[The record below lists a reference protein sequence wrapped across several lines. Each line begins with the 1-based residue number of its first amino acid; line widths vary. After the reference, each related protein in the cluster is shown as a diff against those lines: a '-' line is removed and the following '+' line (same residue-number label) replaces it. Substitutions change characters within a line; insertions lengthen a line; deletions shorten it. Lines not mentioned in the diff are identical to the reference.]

1 MKFLYIIFGL
11 MYVSTLI
18 MIIKKYI
25 EIGKKTEYYDS
36 MEAIYQ
42 YDPRLRNLKGY
53 ELSRAT

>member
-1 MKFLYIIFGL
+1 

-36 MEAIYQ
+36 FVTVQI
-42 YDPRLRNLKGY
+42 DCCGRTFL
-53 ELSRAT
+53 